1 MPSENTPAPDY
12 LIGAVHHLAA
22 GAMYEGAERDE
33 VEQALREAIEQLP
46 SSEEIHENYPERA
59 EAVAP
64 YMVEAIEEMRKCE
77 RRRQ

>member
-1 MPSENTPAPDY
+1 MTGNTPAPDY

-22 GAMYEGAERDE
+22 GAMYEGADRDD

-46 SSEEIHENYPERA
+46 ESSEEIHENYPERA
-59 EAVAP
+59 AAVAP
-64 YMVEAIEEMRKCE
+64 YMVEAIEAMRKCE

>member
-1 MPSENTPAPDY
+1 MSRPDH

-22 GAMYEGAERDE
+22 ATMFEGADRDE

-46 SSEEIHENYPERA
+46 ESSEVIHEDYPERA

-64 YMVEAIEEMRKCE
+64 YMTEAIEEMRKCE

>member
-1 MPSENTPAPDY
+1 MTDPTPAPDY

-22 GAMYEGAERDE
+22 AAMFEGADRDQ
-33 VEQALREAIEQLP
+33 VEQSLREAIEQLP
-46 SSEEIHENYPERA
+46 ESSEEIHEEYPERA